1 VSRGR
6 RHSAVVAL
14 TLLTLWAS
22 VAWGENTRPTALR
35 EVGIDQRLDAQ
46 VPLDATFR
54 DENGRTVTLGQYL
67 GSKPAILVLAYYE
80 CPMLC
85 TLVLNGLTKALRV
98 LSFDVGKEFDIVT
111 VSFNPSD
118 TPALAAQ
125 KKANYVADYGRPG
138 AAEGWHFLTGDPAS
152 IERLAQS
159 VGYRYTWIPEEKQ
172 FAHAAAIVV
181 VTPAGRVSRYFFGV
195 EFAPRDLRLGLIEA
209 SEHKIGSVVDA
220 LMLFCYRYDP
230 VTGKYGAVA
239 MNLIRIGG
247 LLTVIMLGSYMVIMW
262 RRDARSGGGVSP
274 VGRRA

>member
-1 VSRGR
+1 VRRGR
-6 RHSAVVAL
+6 RHLAIVAL
-14 TLLTLWAS
+14 TLVSVSTGAAWA
-22 VAWGENTRPTALR
+22 EDTRPSALR

-46 VPLDATFR
+46 VPLDAAFR
-54 DENGRTVTLGQYL
+54 DEDGRSVTLGQYF
-67 GSKPAILVLAYYE
+67 GRKPAILVLAYYE

-138 AAEGWHFLTGDPAS
+138 AADGWHFLTGDPES
-152 IERLAQS
+152 IGRLAQS

-172 FAHAAAIVV
+172 FAHAAAIIV

-195 EFAPRDLRLGLIEA
+195 EFAPRDLRLGLVEA
-209 SEHKIGSVVDA
+209 SEHKIGSLADA

-230 VTGKYGAVA
+230 VTGRYGAVA
-239 MNLIRIGG
+239 MNLIRIGA
-247 LLTVIMLGSYMVIMW
+247 LLTVIMLGSYMLIMW
-262 RRDARSGGGVSP
+262 RRDTHGDAAASP